1 MEKDGV
7 LKLSQSAVEGIL
19 GSIEAMNEAIENAAR
34 VATYRASRHYAGR
47 TRARSAYDAK
57 EVTANFNRR
66 GSGIRTAG
74 FKSTNKKVEA
84 MAKAMGLTA
93 QILGEGRMFFNATL
107 QAVATIFKN
116 FKNPDGSLNWKY
128 IKRFASRYA
137 LSSFV
142 VSNLV
147 TAANMALIMLFG
159 GDDGDDPYA
168 NLPEWVRRKNICLWL
183 GWIPGIEKMLPKGTE
198 YTKFFKDDFLT
209 IPIGQELAAF
219 YSLGDLF
226 AGLTYA
232 PNLKPVDLDL
242 YNEFVSFLNV
252 FSPVDFETKITEKEG
267 LQRVFPEIV
276 GRVSTVLAPTVA
288 ISENVSWTG
297 RRIFRAD
304 KFEGD
309 EDIPEYLMAYN
320 STNGGF
326 VSISKWLN
334 DINGDEV
341 ERGSIQVNPG
351 QMQYF
356 VEQYGGGPA
365 KLAMNTGS
373 FAHDIYEWM
382 FDEGKDANFNVR
394 KVEIGKAFVQ
404 QADENQKYYRTRA
417 KYEKYRKEANI
428 LERKIKKYAEGSVEN
443 PDYLL
448 RVNELTKG
456 VDAARMDIINSVEND
471 LKKANKAIMSAK
483 GDERKQ
489 LNDKYNKTLS
499 GIVAE
504 LDNVPNT
511 LKEQGQIE

>member
-1 MEKDGV
+1 
-7 LKLSQSAVEGIL
+7 
-19 GSIEAMNEAIENAAR
+19 
-34 VATYRASRHYAGR
+34 
-47 TRARSAYDAK
+47 
-57 EVTANFNRR
+57 
-66 GSGIRTAG
+66 
-74 FKSTNKKVEA
+74 
-84 MAKAMGLTA
+84 
-93 QILGEGRMFFNATL
+93 
-107 QAVATIFKN
+107 
-116 FKNPDGSLNWKY
+116 
-128 IKRFASRYA
+128 
-137 LSSFV
+137 
-142 VSNLV
+142 
-147 TAANMALIMLFG
+147 
-159 GDDGDDPYA
+159 
-168 NLPEWVRRKNICLWL
+168 
-183 GWIPGIEKMLPKGTE
+183 
-198 YTKFFKDDFLT
+198 
-209 IPIGQELAAF
+209 
-219 YSLGDLF
+219 
-226 AGLTYA
+226 
-232 PNLKPVDLDL
+232 
-242 YNEFVSFLNV
+242 V

-404 QADENQKYYRTRA
+404 QADKNQKYYRTRA

-428 LERKIKKYAEGSVEN
+428 LERKIKQYAEGSVEN
-443 PDYLL
+443 PEYLL
-448 RVNELTKG
+448 RLNELTKG
-456 VDAARMDIINSVEND
+456 VDAARMDIISSVEND

-489 LNDKYNKTLS
+489 LNDKYNKILS

-511 LKEQGQIE
+511 LDEVEK